1 MLLSPNLSRW
11 GVSQGTRKVK
21 ITKYLKKPC
30 LKKAMERLNADG
42 TVIDLVARLRRE
54 RDLIEQIKS
63 DCSEVNRTRE
73 NARSGRENGAGLE
86 DLNKLLSWLE
96 KGARSLG
103 ELEGS
108 DIENIT
114 WARNGIVEN
123 EIRLFGLQHNLPP
136 IDRKLLR

>member
-1 MLLSPNLSRW
+1 M
-11 GVSQGTRKVK
+11 
-21 ITKYLKKPC
+21 
-30 LKKAMERLNADG
+30 
-42 TVIDLVARLRRE
+42 RRE